1 MCGGHCGRLVGQ
13 VLVFSP
19 TMYAGAE
26 SELDGRRYAAGPSVC
41 TYLVKMTKKSTRGT
55 SALACERRKYL
66 TDATI

>member
-1 MCGGHCGRLVGQ
+1 M
-13 VLVFSP
+13 
-19 TMYAGAE
+19 MYAGAE